1 MKVHQTQKTMPEETF
16 EYESTEALL
25 AQILAQLK
33 ESKPSVKLG
42 FGPSP
47 KARYIYAN
55 RQYPDCLWYF
65 WDGGTKEYE
74 AISDN
79 AITGTVTKVEIETK
93 EYKGKPAVK
102 LNITLQAD
110 RAYVIQAG
118 FDTLFGKGLLYMLS
132 ELPIASLRGPIMIG
146 VEAGETEQVLFCRIY
161 NPVTGKAFFRPAP
174 DDADYAAVAAKV
186 IAKLGESH
194 L

>member
-1 MKVHQTQKTMPEETF
+1 MPEETF

-25 AQILAQLK
+25 AQILEQLK
-33 ESKPSVKLG
+33 ASKPSVKLG

-65 WDGGTKEYE
+65 WDGAKKEYE
-74 AISDN
+74 AILET
-79 AITGTVTKVEIETK
+79 AITGVVTKVEIEQK
-93 EYKGKPAVK
+93 EYKGKPAGKV
-102 LNITLQAD
+102 NVTLQAD

-118 FDTLFGKGLLYMLS
+118 FDTSFAKGLLYMLS
-132 ELPIASLRGPIMIG
+132 ELPIAALRAPITIG

-161 NPVTGKAFFRPAP
+161 NPTTGKAFFRPAP
-174 DDADYAAVAAKV
+174 DDADYAAVADKV
-186 IAKLGESH
+186 IKKLGEVS